1 ARSGRGRFPGAAR
14 RRCAPRRRLLSSACF
29 PLRRR
34 LLTPTSPLS
43 PLSPLEARWLAEVV
57 RRHEDRNGL
66 LEDSAALL
74 AARAAPPELDERI
87 LRRADVLGEREGWRE
102 AIRRWHGR
110 ARLGLLAAA
119 VFALVFGFGA
129 AAGVL
134 GDGSRPVNV
143 VWAL

>member
-1 ARSGRGRFPGAAR
+1 
-14 RRCAPRRRLLSSACF
+14 
-29 PLRRR
+29 

-74 AARAAPPELDERI
+74 AARVAPPELDERI

-143 VWAL
+143 VWALGGLLGVHLVSLLLWLLGMLLAGRSRGASL